1 MGIFWKYFEWIE
13 GDNYK
18 KLVYNKILVNNVI
31 LWLYWLVGDMY
42 GKLVVKCFNF
52 CLILFNMKFYLIGN
66 FYRCVLGG

>member
-31 LWLYWLVGDMY
+31 L
-42 GKLVVKCFNF
+42 
-52 CLILFNMKFYLIGN
+52 
-66 FYRCVLGG
+66 